1 MQRSS
6 AELEKKSDY
15 HQLIRDVEK
24 VERRKKKYERNNPTG
39 RRKPRYG

>member
-6 AELEKKSDY
+6 AELEKKSD
-15 HQLIRDVEK
+15 HQQLIRDAEK
-24 VERRKKKYERNNPTG
+24 VERSKEKCGRNGPKG